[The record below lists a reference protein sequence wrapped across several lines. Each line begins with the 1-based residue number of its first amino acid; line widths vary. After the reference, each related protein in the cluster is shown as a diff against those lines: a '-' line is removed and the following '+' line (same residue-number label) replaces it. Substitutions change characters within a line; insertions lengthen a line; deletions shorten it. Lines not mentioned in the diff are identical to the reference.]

1 MAKDWYNNIRMGHKW
16 YTSTLECR
24 LVEMCASEGTLQ
36 TPWRLLPALTF
47 IEEDDADDHQSILRQ
62 LGIKYANIVV
72 YGLNAF
78 GPFVCFCSCYL
89 KLWMQCNENELGFE
103 QLLLNKTIIGD
114 ESLARVTVS
123 RHFTKLFD
131 ILRAG
136 CQKLKVVVSRF
147 HQSEEER
154 SLAWVGE
161 AEYKESGPA
170 FILHSSLRGLG
181 TTFLFEA
188 TPVDIIPI
196 SAPMNSL
203 PFLSSLLLVSVSAGE
218 LLKQHFKTSISC

>member
-1 MAKDWYNNIRMGHKW
+1 MAEDWYNNIRMGHKW

-136 CQKLKVVVSRF
+136 CQRLKVVVSRF

>member
-1 MAKDWYNNIRMGHKW
+1 MVHEYTRVPIGRDVCKRGNPPDPVTSASCPHIHWGRWCWWSSVHSTPAWNQIRQHGGVWVKFIW
-16 YTSTLECR
+16 AFR
-24 LVEMCASEGTLQ
+24 LFLFLLFEIQ
-36 TPWRLLPALTF
+36 T
-47 IEEDDADDHQSILRQ
+47 
-62 LGIKYANIVV
+62 
-72 YGLNAF
+72 LNA
-78 GPFVCFCSCYL
+78 
-89 KLWMQCNENELGFE
+89 MQCEWIAS
-103 QLLLNKTIIGD
+103 LLNKTIIGD
-114 ESLARVTVS
+114 ETFARVTVS

-136 CQKLKVVVSRF
+136 CQRLKVVVSRF

>member
-1 MAKDWYNNIRMGHKW
+1 MVHEYTRVPIGRDVCKRGNPPDPVTSASCPHIHWGRWRWWSSVHSTPAWNQIRQHGGVWVKCIW
-16 YTSTLECR
+16 AFR
-24 LVEMCASEGTLQ
+24 LFLFLLFEIQ
-36 TPWRLLPALTF
+36 T
-47 IEEDDADDHQSILRQ
+47 
-62 LGIKYANIVV
+62 
-72 YGLNAF
+72 LNA
-78 GPFVCFCSCYL
+78 
-89 KLWMQCNENELGFE
+89 MQCEWIAF
-103 QLLLNKTIIGD
+103 
-114 ESLARVTVS
+114 ARVTVS

-136 CQKLKVVVSRF
+136 CQRLKVVVSRF